1 MSKNLEPA
9 FHAAMVGIYEMAKA
23 ECYYNATRFLQL
35 VNEHGGLH
43 AARTLLHSGGFSD
56 GLTRL
61 WQEGRLD
68 ISMEALVLKD
78 PWRSLFTTEELAIA
92 DKRLRDLGYAVK

>member
-1 MSKNLEPA
+1 MSRNLEPA
-9 FHAAMVGIYEMAKA
+9 FHETMVSIYEMAKA
-23 ECYYNATRFLQL
+23 ECHYNATRFLQL

-43 AARTLLHSGGFSD
+43 AAKTLLHSDGYSD

-61 WQEGRLD
+61 WEEGRLD

-78 PWRSLFTTEELAIA
+78 PWRSLFTTEELAIVVT
-92 DKRLRDLGYAVK
+92 RLRDLGFDVK